1 MRRLGS
7 TFLDK
12 LLLSAAEGILVL
24 DDRHKIMVCN
34 PAACRILG
42 LEEARILGST
52 PDELEGAYIHED
64 GSVFP
69 PSQYPAEIALRTGRP
84 CHGVTMGLQRNASG
98 ERSWI
103 TINADILPGKNKD
116 TTRVL
121 VVFNDI
127 TAHIETKIRLREVL
141 RAREGLF
148 HELERSEASM
158 RGLLQVMPSLVWM
171 KDVNGVYL
179 SCNGE
184 LERFFNIPGKEII
197 GRTDY
202 DITSREDAALFE
214 ASDRT
219 VVANGERIH
228 IEHWV
233 AYASDQR
240 RAFMSIIKLPIRDA
254 TGKITGILGIAH
266 DMTEKKRAED
276 QLNGLMAYKDAILA
290 NAPIGLSV
298 FSIDRICLEAN
309 PSFCEIFDYTA
320 TELVGKSSR
329 LLFRDDAG
337 FEELALKIWPVVLQ
351 GGTYTADLPMR
362 RRDNVE
368 IWVHTVIHLIDIKAP
383 TLGVIVIVTDVTAQ
397 KALELDLQRSNAE
410 LQKRTEQLQA
420 VARTDPLTEIAN
432 RRAFIEAAEAE
443 FLRFKRFNAAT
454 SVLMIDIDHFKTI
467 NDSFGHEVGDHALV
481 ALASTLK
488 SLARATD
495 LPARFGGEE
504 FVVLL
509 NGTSSEGA
517 SEVAERIRQEI
528 AALSISAGKQHFS
541 MTVSIGVASFGSSDD
556 SWSQAI
562 ARADAAMYRAK
573 SQGRN
578 QVVVDAGPQGNKV

>member
-24 DDRHKIMVCN
+24 DDRHKITVCN

-64 GSVFP
+64 GSGFP

-141 RAREGLF
+141 RAREELF

-158 RGLLQVMPSLVWM
+158 RGLLQVMPSPVWI

-214 ASDRT
+214 ATDRK

-228 IEHWV
+228 FEHWV
-233 AYASDQR
+233 TYASDQR

-368 IWVHTVIHLIDIKAP
+368 IWVRTVIHLIDIKAP

-467 NDSFGHEVGDHALV
+467 NDTFGHEVGDHALV

-541 MTVSIGVASFGSSDD
+541 MTVSIGVASFGSSDG

>member
-24 DDRHKIMVCN
+24 DDRHKITVCN

-52 PDELEGAYIHED
+52 PDELEGVYIHED

-141 RAREGLF
+141 RAREELF

-158 RGLLQVMPSLVWM
+158 RGLLQVMPSPVWI

-214 ASDRT
+214 ATDRK

-228 IEHWV
+228 FEHWV
-233 AYASDQR
+233 TYASDQR

-368 IWVHTVIHLIDIKAP
+368 IWVRTVIHLIDIKAP

-467 NDSFGHEVGDHALV
+467 NDTFGHEVGDHALV

-541 MTVSIGVASFGSSDD
+541 MTVSIGVASFGSSDG

>member
-24 DDRHKIMVCN
+24 DDRHKITVCN

-52 PDELEGAYIHED
+52 PDELEGVYIHED

-103 TINADILPGKNKD
+103 TINADILPRKNKD

-141 RAREGLF
+141 RAREELF

-158 RGLLQVMPSLVWM
+158 RGLLQVMPSPVWI

-214 ASDRT
+214 ASDRK

-228 IEHWV
+228 FEHWV
-233 AYASDQR
+233 TYASDQR

-368 IWVHTVIHLIDIKAP
+368 IWVRTVIHLIDIKAP

-467 NDSFGHEVGDHALV
+467 NDTFGHEVGDHALV

-541 MTVSIGVASFGSSDD
+541 MTVSIGVASFGSSDG

-578 QVVVDAGPQGNKV
+578 QVVVDAGPQGNQV

>member
-1 MRRLGS
+1 
-7 TFLDK
+7 
-12 LLLSAAEGILVL
+12 
-24 DDRHKIMVCN
+24 
-34 PAACRILG
+34 
-42 LEEARILGST
+42 
-52 PDELEGAYIHED
+52 
-64 GSVFP
+64 
-69 PSQYPAEIALRTGRP
+69 
-84 CHGVTMGLQRNASG
+84 
-98 ERSWI
+98 
-103 TINADILPGKNKD
+103 
-116 TTRVL
+116 
-121 VVFNDI
+121 
-127 TAHIETKIRLREVL
+127 
-141 RAREGLF
+141 
-148 HELERSEASM
+148 M
-158 RGLLQVMPSLVWM
+158 RGLLQVMPSPVWM

-214 ASDRT
+214 ASDRK

-228 IEHWV
+228 FEHWV
-233 AYASDQR
+233 TYASDQR

>member
-24 DDRHKIMVCN
+24 DDRHKITVCN

-52 PDELEGAYIHED
+52 PDELEGVYIHED

-158 RGLLQVMPSLVWM
+158 RGLLQVMPSPVWI

-368 IWVHTVIHLIDIKAP
+368 IWVRTVIHLIDIKAP

-467 NDSFGHEVGDHALV
+467 NDTFGHEVGDHALV

-541 MTVSIGVASFGSSDD
+541 MTVSIGVASFGSSDG

>member
-24 DDRHKIMVCN
+24 DDRHKITVCN

-52 PDELEGAYIHED
+52 PDELEGVYIHED

-103 TINADILPGKNKD
+103 TINADILPRKNKD

-141 RAREGLF
+141 RAREELF

-158 RGLLQVMPSLVWM
+158 RGLLQVMPSPVWM

-214 ASDRT
+214 ASDRK

-228 IEHWV
+228 FEHWV
-233 AYASDQR
+233 TYASDQR

-351 GGTYTADLPMR
+351 GATYTADLPMR

-368 IWVHTVIHLIDIKAP
+368 IWVRTVIHLIDIKAP

-467 NDSFGHEVGDHALV
+467 NDTFGHEVGDHALV

-541 MTVSIGVASFGSSDD
+541 MTVSIGVASFGSSDG

-578 QVVVDAGPQGNKV
+578 QVVVDAGPQGNQV

>member
-52 PDELEGAYIHED
+52 PDELEGVYIHED

-141 RAREGLF
+141 RAREELF

-467 NDSFGHEVGDHALV
+467 NDTFGHEVGDHALV

-541 MTVSIGVASFGSSDD
+541 MTVSIGVASFGSSDG

>member
-24 DDRHKIMVCN
+24 DDRHKSMVCN

>member
-214 ASDRT
+214 ASDRK

-368 IWVHTVIHLIDIKAP
+368 IWVRTVIHLIDIKAP

-467 NDSFGHEVGDHALV
+467 NDTFGHEVGDHALV

-541 MTVSIGVASFGSSDD
+541 MTVSIGVASFGSSDG